1 MFRLQMLFDSGETV
15 GSRPV
20 TRIRVVF
27 QNYRMAP
34 ARCKTKALTM
44 NFRSSITS
52 LSDWLST
59 LRHAC
64 YRTQRKTRFR
74 LLVRHCRTGFSPA
87 GSLSKVSD
95 SITFHLPP
103 SPSFLVQSPF
113 LDPKTIPVRKAQ
125 NWPWSSAGTP
135 SKRFESVNLHPSP
148 VKKQTNW
155 LEWVNQPLS
164 ETELEALQTSIGRG
178 RPFGG
183 SQWQQRISKRLGLE
197 SSLRPRGRPRKQTK

>member
-20 TRIRVVF
+20 TRISASFSELPHGPCEGNDKGSHR
-27 QNYRMAP
+27 
-34 ARCKTKALTM
+34 KD
-44 NFRSSITS
+44 FRSSITS

-74 LLVRHCRTGFSPA
+74 PLVRRYRTGFSPA

-103 SPSFLVQSPF
+103 SPSFLAQSPF
-113 LDPKTIPVRKAQ
+113 IARVPVYCSPSFLAQ
-125 NWPWSSAGTP
+125 
-135 SKRFESVNLHPSP
+135 SP
-148 VKKQTNW
+148 FIA
-155 LEWVNQPLS
+155 P
-164 ETELEALQTSIGRG
+164 
-178 RPFGG
+178 
-183 SQWQQRISKRLGLE
+183 RIFRCHLV
-197 SSLRPRGRPRKQTK
+197 LRERNHRSMITTAVD